1 MKRVSSHFIVLGLF
15 AAAVSV
21 TAGAVQA
28 TETVGRGLIS
38 YTAAVLQK
46 GVEYWTRAQNVAL
59 AANGAVA
66 SASSSGFG
74 DDGPKRLAN

>member
-1 MKRVSSHFIVLGLF
+1 MNRVSSHFIVLASL

-28 TETVGRGLIS
+28 AEAVDSWLIR
-38 YTAAVLQK
+38 YTAAALQK
-46 GVEYWTRAQNVAL
+46 GAEYWTRAQNVAL
-59 AANGAVA
+59 ATNGAVA

-74 DDGPKRLAN
+74 DERPLNR